1 MQWYFYDRGCPQ
13 LLHVHGGMGHTEGDV
28 EGRVTTVE
36 YDVAFVV
43 NVYTPNSGA
52 GLKRLDFRTRDW
64 DRAFAAYVRGL
75 EKTKPVVVIGKI
87 RLIGYRLPEI
97 VSSTQIAI

>member
-1 MQWYFYDRGCPQ
+1 MNEFLGTLSTVGCGILMTMTFYRGCPQ
-13 LLHVHGGMGHTEGDV
+13 LLHVHGGIGHSEGDA

-36 YDVAFVV
+36 YDAAFVV

-52 GLKRLDFRTRDW
+52 GLKRLRFRTHDW

-75 EKTKPVVVIGKI
+75 EKTKPVVVIGEM
-87 RLIGYRLPEI
+87 R
-97 VSSTQIAI
+97 